1 MGDMN
6 GHVGNVAGVG
16 IVGNTPKIN
25 PNGRQLLNFLKDAE
39 MQMINRMCKK
49 RANALPMLVFLW
61 HRGFGLGK

>member
-49 RANALPMLVFLW
+49 KERQMLYPCLSS
-61 HRGFGLGK
+61 FGIGDLD